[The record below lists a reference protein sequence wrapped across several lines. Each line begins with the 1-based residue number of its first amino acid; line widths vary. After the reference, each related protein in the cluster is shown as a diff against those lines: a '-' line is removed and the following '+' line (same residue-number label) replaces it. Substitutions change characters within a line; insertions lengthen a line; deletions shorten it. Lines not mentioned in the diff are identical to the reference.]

1 MALNYTTLTALIKE
15 HYLPRLYDQ
24 IFTSGHY
31 LGALL
36 KQKAKT
42 YDERKIV
49 VPLEYGKMSQIA
61 FIARYG
67 SVPLKDEE
75 IATAAEFEP
84 KMLTGS
90 ITLAL
95 EDELQSKSDGAIK
108 KILDAKFSNLKRSL
122 QEYFA
127 NYIWTR
133 GTTVADANGWN
144 TVDHLVN
151 AASVTVGG
159 IAAGDYAWWKANSL
173 TLGSSPYSDDPTVEA
188 ELIDPAKDVYLL
200 KIIQRLIAT
209 SRRGTGE
216 NPDVILC
223 PQYIYDLIE
232 GILEEKRRLKMSDRA
247 AALGVDA
254 IRYRGVDIAADDDM
268 VENQSGDTDGRMYAL
283 NTKYLYMFFNS
294 GAKFTMTDWVRPAN
308 ANYRAALVNAYG
320 NMVVS
325 NRRCQS
331 VATGLA
337 SPKTYANPNSV

>member
-24 IFTSGHY
+24 IFVTGHY
-31 LGALL
+31 LAALL

-42 YDERKIV
+42 FDERKIV

-67 SVPLKDEE
+67 TVPLKDEE
-75 IATAAEFEP
+75 IATAAEYAP
-84 KMLTGS
+84 KMLSGS
-90 ITLAL
+90 ITIPL
-95 EDELQSKSDGAIK
+95 EDELQSRSDGAIK

-122 QEYFA
+122 QEYYA
-127 NYIWTR
+127 NHIWAR
-133 GTTVADANGWN
+133 GTSVSDGNAWN
-144 TVDHLVN
+144 TIDHLVN

-159 IAAGDYAWWKANSL
+159 IAAGTYTWWKANALDL
-173 TLGSSPYSDDPTVEA
+173 TSSPYTDDPTDEA

-209 SRRGTGE
+209 SQRGTGE
-216 NPDVILC
+216 KPDVILC

-247 AALGVDA
+247 AKLGVDA
-254 IRYRGVDIAADDDM
+254 ISYRGVDIAADDDM
-268 VENQSGDTDGRMYAL
+268 VENQAGDTDGRMYAL
-283 NTKYLYMFFNS
+283 NTNYLYMFFNS

-308 ANYRAALVNAYG
+308 SNYRAALINAYG
-320 NMVVS
+320 NMVTT